1 MEMNKEVMMMMEDEA
16 KEIFA
21 EGDETESVETEA
33 VVMVYEPSQTVVLDG
48 VKAYLKSI
56 GNHPRLS
63 FEEEKALSVKALN
76 GSREAVNTLVECN
89 LLLVVS
95 VAKKYYGCGL
105 PLLDLIQEGN
115 LGLIKAAEKYDGT
128 KGFRFSTYATY
139 WIRQSIS
146 RALGDQSRTIRIP
159 ANMVELLS
167 KVKKATAELTQKLG
181 RTPSDREI
189 AAHMG
194 VELDKVQTVRDL
206 AQATTSLDTPV
217 DDEGETSMGDLIA
230 DHTAENPIA
239 NLMREANSQIIAAVF
254 DTLSTREAE
263 ILRMRFGINAEK
275 AMTLEEVGDHY
286 GLSKERI
293 RQLEGKALR
302 KLRNPIR
309 AKMLREAMM

>member
-1 MEMNKEVMMMMEDEA
+1 MMEQNEVMIMEEDAREMN
-16 KEIFA
+16 
-21 EGDETESVETEA
+21 ESYDYDT
-33 VVMVYEPSQTVVLDG
+33 SIVLDG

-63 FEEEKALSVKALN
+63 FDQEKELSVKALAGDRN
-76 GSREAVNTLVECN
+76 AVNTLVECN

-115 LGLIKAAEKYDGT
+115 LGLIKAAEKYDGS

-139 WIRQSIS
+139 WIRQAIS

-181 RTPSDREI
+181 RTPTDKEI

-194 VELDKVQTVRDL
+194 VELDKVQTVMDL

-217 DDEGETSMGDLIA
+217 DDEGETCMGDLIA
-230 DHTAENPIA
+230 DHSAENPMA
-239 NLMREANSQIIAAVF
+239 NIIREANSQIIAAVF
-254 DTLSTREAE
+254 DTLGTREAE
-263 ILRMRFGINAEK
+263 ILKMRFGINAEK
-275 AMTLEEVGDHY
+275 AMTLEEVGQHY

-293 RQLEGKALR
+293 RQIENKAIR
-302 KLRNPIR
+302 KLRNPVR
-309 AKMLREAMM
+309 AKMLKEAMA

>member
-1 MEMNKEVMMMMEDEA
+1 MEQNEVMIMEEDAREMN
-16 KEIFA
+16 
-21 EGDETESVETEA
+21 ESYDYDT
-33 VVMVYEPSQTVVLDG
+33 SIVLDG

-63 FEEEKALSVKALN
+63 FDQEKELSVKALA
-76 GSREAVNTLVECN
+76 GDRDAVNTLVECN

-115 LGLIKAAEKYDGT
+115 LGLIKAAEKYDGS
-128 KGFRFSTYATY
+128 KGWRFSTYATY
-139 WIRQSIS
+139 WIRQAIS

-181 RTPSDREI
+181 RTPTDKEI

-194 VELDKVQTVRDL
+194 VELDKVQTVMDL

-217 DDEGETSMGDLIA
+217 DDEGETCMGDLIA
-230 DHTAENPIA
+230 DHSAENPMA
-239 NLMREANSQIIAAVF
+239 NIIREANSQIIAAVF
-254 DTLSTREAE
+254 DTLGAREAE
-263 ILRMRFGINAEK
+263 ILKMRFGIDAEK
-275 AMTLEEVGDHY
+275 AMTLEEVGQHY

-293 RQLEGKALR
+293 RQIENKAIR

-309 AKMLREAMM
+309 AKMLKEAMA

>member
-1 MEMNKEVMMMMEDEA
+1 MMEMNENVMIMEEDAKEVFEENY
-16 KEIFA
+16 EV
-21 EGDETESVETEA
+21 SVSD
-33 VVMVYEPSQTVVLDG
+33 VVVLDG

-56 GNHPRLS
+56 GNHPRLTAEQEKELS
-63 FEEEKALSVKALN
+63 AKALAGDHDAIN
-76 GSREAVNTLVECN
+76 ELVECN

-115 LGLIKAAEKYDGT
+115 LGLIKAAEKYDGS

-139 WIRQSIS
+139 WIRQAIS

-181 RTPSDREI
+181 RTPSDKEI
-189 AAHMG
+189 AKH
-194 VELDKVQTVRDL
+194 LDIEVDKIQAVMDI

-230 DHTAENPIA
+230 DHSAENPVA
-239 NLMREANSQIIAAVF
+239 NMIKEANKQIVANIL
-254 DTLSTREAE
+254 DTLGSREAE
-263 ILRMRFGINAEK
+263 ILKMRFGIDAEK

-293 RQLEGKALR
+293 RQIENKAIR
-302 KLRNPIR
+302 KLRNPVR
-309 AKMLREAMM
+309 AKMLKEAMV

>member
-1 MEMNKEVMMMMEDEA
+1 MMEMNEEVMIMEEDARELN
-16 KEIFA
+16 
-21 EGDETESVETEA
+21 ETETYDYDSGI
-33 VVMVYEPSQTVVLDG
+33 VLDG

-56 GNHPRLS
+56 GNHPRLTADQEKELS
-63 FEEEKALSVKALN
+63 IKALA
-76 GSREAVNTLVECN
+76 GDREAVNTLVGCN

-115 LGLIKAAEKYDGT
+115 LGLIKAAEKYDGS

-139 WIRQSIS
+139 WIRQAIS

-167 KVKKATAELTQKLG
+167 KVKKATAELIQKLG
-181 RTPSDREI
+181 RAPSDKEI
-189 AAHMG
+189 ATHMDI
-194 VELDKVQTVRDL
+194 ELDKVQTVMDL

-230 DHTAENPIA
+230 DYSAENPMA
-239 NLMREANSQIIAAVF
+239 NIIKEANKQIVANIL
-254 DTLSTREAE
+254 DTLGSREAE
-263 ILRMRFGINAEK
+263 ILKMRFGIDAEK

-293 RQLEGKALR
+293 RQLENKAIR
-302 KLRNPIR
+302 KLRNPVR

>member
-1 MEMNKEVMMMMEDEA
+1 MEMNENVMIMEEDAREMN
-16 KEIFA
+16 
-21 EGDETESVETEA
+21 ETYDYDTG
-33 VVMVYEPSQTVVLDG
+33 VVLDG
-48 VKAYLKSI
+48 IKAYLKSI

-63 FEEEKALSVKALN
+63 FDQEKELSVKALA
-76 GSREAVNTLVECN
+76 GDRDAVNTLVECN

-115 LGLIKAAEKYDGT
+115 LGLIKAAEKYDGS
-128 KGFRFSTYATY
+128 KGWRFSTYATY
-139 WIRQSIS
+139 WIRQAIS

-181 RTPSDREI
+181 RAPTDKEI

-194 VELDKVQTVRDL
+194 VELDKIQTVMDL

-217 DDEGETSMGDLIA
+217 DDEGETCMGDLIA
-230 DHTAENPIA
+230 DHSAENPMA
-239 NLMREANSQIIAAVF
+239 NIIREANSQIIAAVF
-254 DTLSTREAE
+254 DTLGTREAE
-263 ILRMRFGINAEK
+263 ILKMRFGIDAEK
-275 AMTLEEVGDHY
+275 AMTLEEVGQHY

-293 RQLEGKALR
+293 RQIENKAIR
-302 KLRNPIR
+302 KLRNPVR
-309 AKMLREAMM
+309 AKMLKEAMA

>member
-1 MEMNKEVMMMMEDEA
+1 MMEKEMIFMEDEA
-16 KEIFA
+16 RELN
-21 EGDETESVETEA
+21 EE
-33 VVMVYEPSQTVVLDG
+33 YEVPAGSNEVIVLDG

-56 GNHPRLS
+56 GNHPRLT
-63 FEEEKALSVKALN
+63 FEEEKSLSARALE
-76 GSREAVNTLVECN
+76 GDRDAVNRLVECN

-115 LGLIKAAEKYDGT
+115 LGLIKAAEKYDGS

-159 ANMVELLS
+159 ANMIELLS

-181 RTPSDREI
+181 RQPSDKEI
-189 AAHMG
+189 AAHMNI
-194 VELDKVQTVRDL
+194 ELDKVQTVMDL
-206 AQATTSLDTPV
+206 AQATTSLDTPI
-217 DDEGETSMGDLIA
+217 DDEGEVSMGDLIA

-239 NLMREANSQIIAAVF
+239 NMIREANSQIIAAVF
-254 DTLSTREAE
+254 ETLSTREAE
-263 ILRMRFGINAEK
+263 ILRMRFGINAPK
-275 AMTLEEVGDHY
+275 AMTLEEVGQHY
-286 GLSKERI
+286 GLTRERI
-293 RQLEGKALR
+293 RQIENKAIR
-302 KLRNPIR
+302 KLRNPMR

>member
-1 MEMNKEVMMMMEDEA
+1 MKMEMNEEVMIMEEDA
-16 KEIFA
+16 REIN
-21 EGDETESVETEA
+21 ETYDYDA
-33 VVMVYEPSQTVVLDG
+33 GIVLDG

-63 FEEEKALSVKALN
+63 FDQEKELSIRALAGDRN
-76 GSREAVNTLVECN
+76 AVNELVECN

-115 LGLIKAAEKYDGT
+115 LGLIKAAEKYDGS

-139 WIRQSIS
+139 WIRQAIS

-167 KVKKATAELTQKLG
+167 KVKKASAELTQKLG
-181 RTPSDREI
+181 RQPSDKEI
-189 AAHMG
+189 AQHMG
-194 VELDKVQTVRDL
+194 VELDKVQTVMDL

-217 DDEGETSMGDLIA
+217 DDEGETCMGDLIA
-230 DHTAENPIA
+230 DHSAENPIA
-239 NLMREANSQIIAAVF
+239 NIIKEANSQIIAAVF
-254 DTLSTREAE
+254 DTLGAREAE
-263 ILRMRFGINAEK
+263 ILKMRFGINADK

-293 RQLEGKALR
+293 RQIENKAIR
-302 KLRNPIR
+302 KLRNPVR
-309 AKMLREAMM
+309 AKMLKEAMA

>member
-1 MEMNKEVMMMMEDEA
+1 MKNEVLIMEEEA
-16 KEIFA
+16 Q
-21 EGDETESVETEA
+21 EA
-33 VVMVYEPSQTVVLDG
+33 LNEEYAYDTSVVLDG

-63 FEEEKALSVKALN
+63 FDQEKELSVKALAGDRN
-76 GSREAVNTLVECN
+76 AVNTLVECN

-95 VAKKYYGCGL
+95 IAKKYYGCGL

-115 LGLIKAAEKYDGT
+115 LGLIKAAEKYDGS

-139 WIRQSIS
+139 WIRQAIS

-181 RTPSDREI
+181 RAPTDEEI
-189 AAHMG
+189 AAHMD
-194 VELDKVQTVRDL
+194 VELDKVQTVMDL

-217 DDEGETSMGDLIA
+217 DDEGETCMGDLIA
-230 DHTAENPIA
+230 DHGAENPMA
-239 NLMREANSQIIAAVF
+239 NIIHEANSQIIAAVF
-254 DTLSTREAE
+254 DTLGAREAE
-263 ILRMRFGINAEK
+263 ILKMRFGIDTEK

-293 RQLEGKALR
+293 RQIENKAIR

-309 AKMLREAMM
+309 AKMLKEAMA

>member
-1 MEMNKEVMMMMEDEA
+1 MEQNEVMIMEEDAREMN
-16 KEIFA
+16 
-21 EGDETESVETEA
+21 ETYDYDTNI
-33 VVMVYEPSQTVVLDG
+33 VLDG

-63 FEEEKALSVKALN
+63 FDQEKELSVKALA
-76 GSREAVNTLVECN
+76 GDRDAVNTLVECN

-115 LGLIKAAEKYDGT
+115 LGLIKAAEKYDGS

-139 WIRQSIS
+139 WIRQAIS

-167 KVKKATAELTQKLG
+167 KVKKATAELTQRLG
-181 RTPSDREI
+181 RTPTDKEI

-194 VELDKVQTVRDL
+194 VELDKVQTVMDL

-217 DDEGETSMGDLIA
+217 DDEGETCMGDLIA
-230 DHTAENPIA
+230 DRSAENPMA
-239 NLMREANSQIIAAVF
+239 NIIREANSQIIAAVF
-254 DTLSTREAE
+254 DTLGAREAE
-263 ILRMRFGINAEK
+263 ILKMRFGINAEK
-275 AMTLEEVGDHY
+275 AMTLEEVGQHY

-293 RQLEGKALR
+293 RQIENKAIR

-309 AKMLREAMM
+309 AKMLKEAMA

>member
-1 MEMNKEVMMMMEDEA
+1 MMEQNEVMIMEEDAREMN
-16 KEIFA
+16 
-21 EGDETESVETEA
+21 ESYDYDT
-33 VVMVYEPSQTVVLDG
+33 SVVLDG

-63 FEEEKALSVKALN
+63 FDQEKELSVKALA
-76 GSREAVNTLVECN
+76 GDRDAVNTLVECN

-115 LGLIKAAEKYDGT
+115 LGLIKAAEKYDGSR
-128 KGFRFSTYATY
+128 GFRFSTYATY
-139 WIRQSIS
+139 WIRQAIS

-181 RTPSDREI
+181 RAPSDKEI
-189 AAHMG
+189 AAHMDI
-194 VELDKVQTVRDL
+194 ELDKVQTVTDL

-217 DDEGETSMGDLIA
+217 DDEGETCMGDLIA
-230 DHTAENPIA
+230 DHGAENPMA
-239 NLMREANSQIIAAVF
+239 NIIREANSQIIAAVF
-254 DTLSTREAE
+254 DTLGSREAE
-263 ILRMRFGINAEK
+263 ILKMRFGIDADK
-275 AMTLEEVGDHY
+275 AMTLEEVGQHY
-286 GLSKERI
+286 GLSKECI
-293 RQLEGKALR
+293 RQIENKAIR

-309 AKMLREAMM
+309 AKMLKEAMA